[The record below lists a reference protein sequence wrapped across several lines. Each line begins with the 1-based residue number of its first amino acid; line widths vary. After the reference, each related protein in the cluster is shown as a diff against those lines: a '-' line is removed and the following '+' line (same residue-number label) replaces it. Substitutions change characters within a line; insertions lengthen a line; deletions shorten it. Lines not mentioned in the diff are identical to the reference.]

1 MPAMPS
7 DIPAVPDWEPIQLS
21 VGQQFEIER
30 HSRLLDEVDDVATLR
45 NLAKMLLQS
54 WIMQQA
60 ATKWAISQGGLKR

>member
-30 HSRLLDEVDDVATLR
+30 HNRLLDEVNDVVSLR
-45 NLAKMLLQS
+45 NLAKQFLHS
-54 WIMQQA
+54 WILQQA
-60 ATKWAISQGGLKR
+60 ATKWAISQGGLRR